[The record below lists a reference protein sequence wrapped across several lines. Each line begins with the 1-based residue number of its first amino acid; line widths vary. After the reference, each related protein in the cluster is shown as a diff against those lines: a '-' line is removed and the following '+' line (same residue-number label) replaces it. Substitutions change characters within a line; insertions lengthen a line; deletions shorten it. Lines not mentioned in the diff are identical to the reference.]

1 MIVFKVKGPA
11 DLQEALEGLTKFLL
25 ENGVSGERIF
35 DSKLVACELLANE
48 LKHAESETE
57 LFSELKDGHI
67 EMKII
72 SQKAFAVPK
81 RIVCSDVFAESG
93 RGLFL
98 VNELCEGQIFSEIDG
113 IRVKIKIEK

>member
-1 MIVFKVKGPA
+1 MVLKIKNYA
-11 DLQEALEGLTKFLL
+11 ALEAALAELTAFLM
-25 ENGVSGERIF
+25 EMGVPDERVF

-57 LFSELKDGHI
+57 LLSELKDGHI
-67 EMKII
+67 ELKIL
-72 SQKAFAVPK
+72 SKKGFAVPK